1 MSFSLGVIDI
11 IAIANYKY
19 VKGGESMDD
28 LKKITYKNNF
38 LSQVVVRIDFLQFI
52 PNESAFSAD
61 IEKSILKVFPRKGK
75 DQIIRFNS
83 VNLTFDAAHL
93 GVPNANGQIYEGIQ
107 REYLAQE
114 ENNKLILSNKFI
126 VFEIN
131 QYDTFGT
138 HMQWFRDILVS
149 FFLQNRVTA
158 IRTGIR
164 YINLFDSEK
173 IKLQKNFFAS
183 DIAATLVTK
192 LPDDEHEMS
201 LIRSMHMSEYRL
213 PTMTLNFRYGMFNP
227 EYPNVLRKNNFALD
241 YDCFTTD
248 QLESADE
255 ILRNLE
261 NGHQAIQY
269 LFENAIT
276 DTMRKVMNGERL
288 LR

>member
-1 MSFSLGVIDI
+1 
-11 IAIANYKY
+11 
-19 VKGGESMDD
+19 MDD
-28 LKKITYKNNF
+28 LKRITYKNCF

-52 PNESAFSAD
+52 SNESAFSAD

-75 DQIIRFNS
+75 DQIVRFNS
-83 VNLTFDAAHL
+83 VNFTFDTAHPGL
-93 GVPNANGQIYEGIQ
+93 PNANGQIYEGMQ

-126 VFEIN
+126 AFEIN

-138 HMQWFRDILVS
+138 HMQWFRDVLAS

-164 YINLFDSEK
+164 YVNLFDSGK
-173 IKLQKNFFAS
+173 IKLQKNFFAP
-183 DIAATLVTK
+183 DIAATLATK
-192 LPDDEHEMS
+192 LPIGEDEML

-213 PTMTLNFRYGMFNP
+213 STMTLNFRYGMFNP
-227 EYPNVLRKNNFALD
+227 EYPNILRKNSFALD
-241 YDCFTTD
+241 YDCFTTE

-261 NGHQAIQY
+261 NGHRAIQL

-276 DTMRKVMNGERL
+276 DAMRKVMNGE
-288 LR
+288 

>member
-1 MSFSLGVIDI
+1 
-11 IAIANYKY
+11 
-19 VKGGESMDD
+19 MDN
-28 LKKITYKNNF
+28 LKKITYKNSF
-38 LSQVVVRIDFLQFI
+38 LNQVVVRLDFLQFI
-52 PNESAFSAD
+52 SNENAFSTNV
-61 IEKSILKVFPRKGK
+61 EKSILKVFPRKGK

-83 VNLTFDAAHL
+83 VNLTFDAAHPD
-93 GVPNANGQIYEGIQ
+93 VPNANGQIYEGIQ

-126 VFEIN
+126 IFEIN
-131 QYDTFGT
+131 QYDTFET

-149 FFLQNRVTA
+149 FFLQNRVTV

-173 IKLQKNFFAS
+173 IKLQKNFFSS

-192 LPDDEHEMS
+192 LPNDEHEMS
-201 LIRSMHMSEYRL
+201 LVRSMHMSEYRL
-213 PTMTLNFRYGMFNP
+213 PQMTLNFRYGMFNP

-248 QLESADE
+248 QLENADE
-255 ILRNLE
+255 ILRTLE

-276 DTMRKVMNGERL
+276 DAMRKVMNGE
-288 LR
+288 

>member
-1 MSFSLGVIDI
+1 MVPGHSSFVLF
-11 IAIANYKY
+11 A
-19 VKGGESMDD
+19 
-28 LKKITYKNNF
+28 
-38 LSQVVVRIDFLQFI
+38 
-52 PNESAFSAD
+52 
-61 IEKSILKVFPRKGK
+61 
-75 DQIIRFNS
+75 
-83 VNLTFDAAHL
+83 
-93 GVPNANGQIYEGIQ
+93 
-107 REYLAQE
+107 
-114 ENNKLILSNKFI
+114 
-126 VFEIN
+126 
-131 QYDTFGT
+131 
-138 HMQWFRDILVS
+138 
-149 FFLQNRVTA
+149 NRVTA

-192 LPDDEHEMS
+192 LPNDEHEMS

-213 PTMTLNFRYGMFNP
+213 PSMTLNFRYGMFNP
-227 EYPNVLRKNNFALD
+227 EYPNALRKNNFALD

-276 DTMRKVMNGERL
+276 DAMRKVMNGD
-288 LR
+288 

>member
-1 MSFSLGVIDI
+1 M
-11 IAIANYKY
+11 N
-19 VKGGESMDD
+19 D
-28 LKKITYKNNF
+28 LKKITYRNNF
-38 LSQVVVRIDFLQFI
+38 LSQVVVRIDFLEFI
-52 PNESAFSAD
+52 PNENVFSSD
-61 IEKSILKVFPRKGK
+61 IEKIILKVFPRKGK
-75 DQIIRFNS
+75 DQIIRLNS
-83 VNLTFDAAHL
+83 VNFTFDVAHPDI
-93 GVPNANGQIYEGIQ
+93 PNANGQIFEGIQ
-107 REYLAQE
+107 RESLAQE

-173 IKLQKNFFAS
+173 IKLQKNYFAS

-213 PTMTLNFRYGMFNP
+213 SSMTLNFRYGMFNP
-227 EYPNVLRKNNFALD
+227 EYPNVLKKNNFALD

-248 QLESADE
+248 QLENADE

-261 NGHQAIQY
+261 NEHQAIQY

-276 DTMRKVMNGERL
+276 DAMRKVMNGE
-288 LR
+288 